1 MKLERYDKDM
11 YRVVNGGV
19 IIGFASRL
27 SNGFWA
33 ACDVDDSRLTRKSF
47 VKPKDVM
54 DWFALRDGGANDR
67 P

>member
-11 YRVVNGGV
+11 YRVVNGGI

-33 ACDVDDSRLTRKSF
+33 ACDVDDFSLSGWR
-47 VKPKDVM
+47 
-54 DWFALRDGGANDR
+54 
-67 P
+67 